1 MFPEHTH
8 APLRGSC
15 PQEVYDRRG
24 AVTRGMADQDPA
36 SPAGAFFFRALT
48 RRPELRVSSP
58 SPFPS
63 ASCEYAPVDP
73 TPAITV
79 PALSSSTTAKTA
91 TRSARLLEHIGLTVA
106 AAAAALG
113 AALTEK
119 FKSDTVS
126 AQTKMIGGETIA
138 ALLKLYFF
146 MAGNFDFDRV
156 ARERGVEV
164 LVASDIPPE
173 AAKFWV
179 DEVMKL
185 LKKVVG
191 DQLN

>member
-1 MFPEHTH
+1 VNHP
-8 APLRGSC
+8 AP
-15 PQEVYDRRG
+15 
-24 AVTRGMADQDPA
+24 A
-36 SPAGAFFFRALT
+36 
-48 RRPELRVSSP
+48 VSSLAPAP
-58 SPFPS
+58 ST
-63 ASCEYAPVDP
+63 VK
-73 TPAITV
+73 AII
-79 PALSSSTTAKTA
+79 
-91 TRSARLLEHIGLTVA
+91 RSARLEAHVGLTVA
-106 AAAAALG
+106 AAAAATG
-113 AALTEK
+113 AALAEK
-119 FKSDTVS
+119 FQSGAVNP
-126 AQTKMIGGETIA
+126 QTKMIGGETIA
-138 ALLKLYFF
+138 ALLKLYFV

>member
-1 MFPEHTH
+1 MNHP
-8 APLRGSC
+8 AP
-15 PQEVYDRRG
+15 
-24 AVTRGMADQDPA
+24 A
-36 SPAGAFFFRALT
+36 
-48 RRPELRVSSP
+48 VSSLAPAP
-58 SPFPS
+58 ST
-63 ASCEYAPVDP
+63 VK
-73 TPAITV
+73 AII
-79 PALSSSTTAKTA
+79 
-91 TRSARLLEHIGLTVA
+91 RSARLEGHVGLTVA

-113 AALTEK
+113 AALAEK

-126 AQTKMIGGETIA
+126 APTKKVGGETIA
-138 ALLKLYFF
+138 ELLKLYFF
-146 MAGNFDFDRV
+146 MAGNFDFHRV

-173 AAKFWV
+173 VAKFWV